1 MVTLPSPESLLMIA
15 AWCIGG
21 PVRGFIVASA
31 YDRTIPRALLVIR
44 LAKMAR
50 HCCCSSR
57 TKLTNFDTISR
68 LRGVLKLY
76 RILIEMHDNIV

>member
-1 MVTLPSPESLLMIA
+1 MVALSSPKSLLMIA
-15 AWCIGG
+15 TPHIGG
-21 PVRGFIVASA
+21 PVRGFIVTSA

-44 LAKMAR
+44 LAKMAC

-57 TKLTNFDTISR
+57 TKLTSFDTISR